1 MAATTVVGNTIAD
14 SYIISGATIRSRA
27 VLTYEF
33 ISETNTY
40 VTYRLTCKLQMATS
54 VRITANPSWT
64 VGFLL
69 RIGDASQH
77 YDQRGTVAA
86 YVIPVGTTPTDL
98 PSSSSFV
105 ITKDFRFGKE
115 HSAAAHSIA
124 AMVQTGYWLDT
135 STASEAHASPTIPVK
150 TSYQVSYNANNG
162 TGAPSAQTKWH
173 DETLTLSTTKP
184 TRTGYTFQ
192 GWSKTSGG
200 NVAYASG
207 AKYTANA
214 AATLYAVWKA
224 ANAPTITG
232 VSCER
237 CLSDGTLDDEGTY
250 AKIKATYSVDKSGNS
265 ANKVTTAVATLGSVS
280 NTTTVNAAN
289 GTYSKVLGTFAAA
302 STFTGTVVFTDA
314 NGRSTTVG
322 MRLAPASYPI
332 DVLFNET
339 EHAYSVGVLMPAA
352 STGRL
357 SVGGNINAMGEWIY
371 FGNGTDAALYTHTTG
386 RDGRAMV
393 VKGVDSYGAS
403 IELGAGGLTIVGG
416 GESAASLYSE
426 YVTNG
431 TVSGG
436 DEQLW
441 LGADSEVDIFTKCN
455 SVTNGIIDGEHKFRF
470 TTTGNIITGGAIFF
484 GDTDDP
490 DSGTYRAGINATD
503 GAMYLTA
510 QNTSSG
516 IRSRFRIL
524 NATGKIGTS
533 VYDGS
538 AWGSWHDFDPSSI
551 VVGADVVFYP
561 TNNLMRFV
569 LTSGGNFRFDKRS
582 SASIAWSDS
591 SVEHFYAP
599 MGNASTSSHTANTVY
614 AAPNGSA
621 GAASFRKL
629 VAADLPVVTVD
640 KMASPYSHHTST
652 RANIEAIT
660 NGKAPTAVNTAG
672 WNYDVYSDGTVHA
685 WGVVR
690 VQNQAISTKLAD
702 GMYWNATEFYIAP
715 PVAIKHITNEQWGYA
730 LGGSP
735 GWGAYAA
742 PSGNGTSIWTST
754 SAKYSIPFHIGRPT
768 SSSSGSWWFPVD
780 IRYSKA

>member
-14 SYIISGATIRSRA
+14 SYLISGATIRSRA

-40 VTYRLTCKLQMATS
+40 VTYRLTCTLQMATS
-54 VRITANPSWT
+54 VRLTNSSWT

-69 RIGDASQH
+69 RVGDSSQH

-86 YVIPVGTTPTDL
+86 VAIPVGTTPTDL

-115 HSAAAHSIA
+115 HAAATHSIA

-135 STASEAHASPTIPVK
+135 TTASEAHASPTIPVK
-150 TSYQVSYNANNG
+150 TSYQVSYNANSG
-162 TGAPSAQTKWH
+162 TGAPGAQTKWY

-207 AKYTANA
+207 AAYTANA

-250 AKIKATYSVDKSGNS
+250 AKLEARYSVDKSGNS
-265 ANKVTTAVATLGSVS
+265 SNKITTAVATLGSVS
-280 NTTTVNAAN
+280 DTTTVNAAS

-302 STFTGTVVFTDA
+302 NTYTGTVVFTDA

-322 MRLAPASYPI
+322 IRLAPASYPI
-332 DVLFNET
+332 DVLFNES
-339 EHAYSVGVLMPAA
+339 EHAYSVGILMPAT

-357 SVGGNINAMGEWIY
+357 SVGGNINALGEWIY
-371 FGNGTDAALYTHTTG
+371 FGDGTNAGLYTHTTG
-386 RDGRAMV
+386 RNGRVMIV
-393 VKGVDSYGAS
+393 RGVNGDGAS

-431 TVSGG
+431 TITGG
-436 DEQLW
+436 VEQLW
-441 LGADSEVDIFTKCN
+441 LGADSEVDIFSNCQ
-455 SVTNGIIDGEHKFRF
+455 SVTDGVINGEHKFRF
-470 TTTGNIITGGAIFF
+470 SSAGNIILGGALYF
-484 GDTDDP
+484 GNVNDP
-490 DSGTYRAGINATD
+490 DDGTYRAHLHATD
-503 GAMYLTA
+503 DAIYLTDDLTTSGVRA
-510 QNTSSG
+510 Q
-516 IRSRFRIL
+516 FRIL
-524 NATGKIGTS
+524 NATGKIGTR

-551 VVGADVVFYP
+551 TVGTDVVFY
-561 TNNLMRFV
+561 TTSGLMRFV
-569 LTSGGNFRFDKRS
+569 LTSAGNIRVDTRTS
-582 SASIAWSDS
+582 ESVDWGNS
-591 SVEHFYAP
+591 SVTHNYAVL
-599 MGNASTSSHTANTVY
+599 GNTSRTANTVY

-629 VAADLPVVTVD
+629 VQADLPTHNVSNITPN
-640 KMASPYSHHTST
+640 ASKTTYGGIARSTTRYTS
-652 RANIEAIT
+652 A
-660 NGKAPTAVNTAG
+660 AVGN
-672 WNYDVYSDGTVHA
+672 WNYMEYSNGTVHA
-685 WGVVR
+685 WGIV
-690 VQNQAISTKLAD
+690 SWT
-702 GMYWNATEFYIAP
+702 GAT
-715 PVAIKHITNEQWGYA
+715 QSA
-730 LGGSP
+730 LGGWYYNSTTTYIQLP
-735 GWGAYAA
+735 MAAKTIQSLQLGAAMGGSAGFGTTAA
-742 PSGNGTSIWTST
+742 PAGQVSDWSYASST
-754 SAKYSIPFHIGRPT
+754 SNKYDIPFLVMSPVSRA
-768 SSSSGSWWFPVD
+768 SGTYYFPVD
-780 IRYSKA
+780 VWFMKA